1 MSQRGNRLMHQ
12 PEQQEERSLWQKVVN
27 ELKALMAHEA
37 KVNDI
42 RRKIDTLEERNR
54 RHDATSADLQELA
67 TCYKGLKALTDEE
80 SRLLSHVI
88 EHNLSILIGL
98 RKATEQG
105 YGSSGTGRDGFS
117 KRKRNEAVSVD
128 NSASR
133 GKPRSMS
140 VPNEN
145 GPVLQVGSQ
154 VAFRLPKQKGAEDPE
169 PDELGNHGQQIYKA
183 VAHQLIQIPSDSAG
197 LLPYPNG
204 KQVLARYPETTTF
217 YKAEVIGTK
226 IGVIYNIISGSGP
239 KRPIISR
246 PTEIASQ
253 PPEIQLN
260 LDSRHEVIVADF
272 HASFICGIEITGSH
286 GRVV

>member
-128 NSASR
+128 SSASR

-154 VAFRLPKQKGAEDPE
+154 VAFRLPKQKGAEGEWIQCDVINIIGEGNKRRYEVQDPE

-226 IGVIYNIISGSGP
+226 RDGTCRLKFEGEEEVGKETEVERRLVLEIG
-239 KRPIISR
+239 
-246 PTEIASQ
+246 
-253 PPEIQLN
+253 
-260 LDSRHEVIVADF
+260 
-272 HASFICGIEITGSH
+272 
-286 GRVV
+286 GR

>member
-12 PEQQEERSLWQKVVN
+12 SEQQEERSLWQKVVN

-54 RHDATSADLQELA
+54 RQDATSADLQELV
-67 TCYKGLKALTDEE
+67 TCYKGLKALTEEE

-105 YGSSGTGRDGFS
+105 YGSSGTGRDS
-117 KRKRNEAVSVD
+117 RIIKRKPETMSVD
-128 NSASR
+128 SPASR

-154 VAFRLPKQKGAEDPE
+154 VAFRLPKQKGAEGEWIQCDVINIIGEGGKRRYEVQDPE
-169 PDELGNHGQQIYKA
+169 PDETGNHGQIYKA
-183 VAHQLIQIPSDSAG
+183 HAHQLIQIPSDSAG
-197 LLPYPNG
+197 LPPYPNG

-226 IGVIYNIISGSGP
+226 RDGTCRLKFEGEEEVGKETEVERRLVLEIG
-239 KRPIISR
+239 
-246 PTEIASQ
+246 
-253 PPEIQLN
+253 
-260 LDSRHEVIVADF
+260 
-272 HASFICGIEITGSH
+272 
-286 GRVV
+286 GR

>member
-12 PEQQEERSLWQKVVN
+12 SEQQEERSLWQKVVN

-54 RHDATSADLQELA
+54 RPEDLQELM
-67 TCYKGLKALTDEE
+67 TCYKGLKALTEEE
-80 SRLLSHVI
+80 SRMLSHVI

-105 YGSSGTGRDGFS
+105 YGSSGTGRDGLP
-117 KRKRNEAVSVD
+117 KRKRNETTSVEG
-128 NSASR
+128 SAGR
-133 GKPRSMS
+133 NKPRSMS

-145 GPVLQVGSQ
+145 GPILQVGSQ
-154 VAFRLPKQKGAEDPE
+154 VAFRLPKQKGAEGEWIQCDVINILGEGNKRRYEVQDPE
-169 PDELGNHGQQIYKA
+169 PDEFGNHGQIYKA
-183 VAHQLIQIPSDSAG
+183 LAHQLIPIPSDSSG
-197 LLPYPNG
+197 LAPYPNG

-226 IGVIYNIISGSGP
+226 RDGTCRLKFEGEEEVGKETEVERRLVLEIGV
-239 KRPIISR
+239 R
-246 PTEIASQ
+246 
-253 PPEIQLN
+253 
-260 LDSRHEVIVADF
+260 
-272 HASFICGIEITGSH
+272 
-286 GRVV
+286 

>member
-128 NSASR
+128 SSASR

-154 VAFRLPKQKGAEDPE
+154 VAFRLPKQKGAEGEWIQCDVINIIGEGNKRRYEVQDPE
-169 PDELGNHGQQIYKA
+169 PDELGKHGQQIYKA

-226 IGVIYNIISGSGP
+226 RDGTCRLKFEGEEEVG
-239 KRPIISR
+239 KE
-246 PTEIASQ
+246 TEVERRLVL
-253 PPEIQLN
+253 EIVVDRRN
-260 LDSRHEVIVADF
+260 L
-272 HASFICGIEITGSH
+272 
-286 GRVV
+286 

>member
-12 PEQQEERSLWQKVVN
+12 SEQQEERSLWQKVVN

-54 RHDATSADLQELA
+54 RPEDLQELM
-67 TCYKGLKALTDEE
+67 TCYKGLKALTEEE
-80 SRLLSHVI
+80 SRMLSHVI

-105 YGSSGTGRDGFS
+105 YGSSGTGRDGLP
-117 KRKRNEAVSVD
+117 KRKRNEATSVD
-128 NSASR
+128 GSAGR
-133 GKPRSMS
+133 NKPRSMS

-145 GPVLQVGSQ
+145 GPILQVGSQ
-154 VAFRLPKQKGAEDPE
+154 VAFRLPKQKGAEGEWIQCDVINILGEGNKRRYEVQDPE
-169 PDELGNHGQQIYKA
+169 PDEFGNHGQIYKA
-183 VAHQLIQIPSDSAG
+183 LAHQLIPIPSDSNG
-197 LLPYPNG
+197 LAPYPNG

-226 IGVIYNIISGSGP
+226 RDGTCRLKFEGEEEVGKETEVERRLVLEIG
-239 KRPIISR
+239 
-246 PTEIASQ
+246 
-253 PPEIQLN
+253 
-260 LDSRHEVIVADF
+260 
-272 HASFICGIEITGSH
+272 
-286 GRVV
+286 GR